1 MTVSSNPNSSSVSG
15 INSQSCYEMGGG
27 NMRRRGGGER
37 EDFQKCDEKFHLF
50 KWSDEGAVEEIEDLK
65 GMVSDVKG
73 GVSDLRAQIA
83 GLEKDCEGMKNVI
96 LELGKNMKDCCV
108 VLKI

>member
-1 MTVSSNPNSSSVSG
+1 MVVLV
-15 INSQSCYEMGGG
+15 
-27 NMRRRGGGER
+27 
-37 EDFQKCDEKFHLF
+37 KEKFHLF